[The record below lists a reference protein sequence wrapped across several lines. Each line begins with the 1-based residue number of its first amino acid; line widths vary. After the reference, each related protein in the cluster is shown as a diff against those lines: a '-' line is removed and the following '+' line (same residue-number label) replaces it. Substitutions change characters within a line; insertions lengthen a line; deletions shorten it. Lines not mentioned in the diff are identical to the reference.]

1 MRPTALIVGGA
12 GGIGS
17 AIARAL
23 DPEAWVAALDVAFPQ
38 GEVGSL
44 SLEADVTRREALRQE
59 LEELASSRGGIDWVV
74 YAAGIVRDRVS
85 WKMSDAEWDKVL
97 EVNLTGAFNVAR
109 VAAPLLRRSER
120 GRLVFVSSING
131 MRGKFGQSNYAAS
144 KAGLVGLARTLALE
158 LARDHVT
165 VNVIAP
171 GFIETPMTL
180 GLPEGVRR
188 HAVARTPLGRQGR
201 PEDVAGLVRFL
212 CSDEAG
218 FITGAVIPVDGGQLL
233 GEVIA

>member
-1 MRPTALIVGGA
+1 MRPTALVVGGA

-17 AIARAL
+17 AIVRAL
-23 DPEAWVAALDVAFPQ
+23 DGDSWVAALDVAFPQ
-38 GEVGSL
+38 GEMGNL
-44 SLEADVTRREALRQE
+44 SLEVDATKRAALDQE
-59 LEELASSRGGIDWVV
+59 LEELASARGGIDWVI

-85 WKMSDAEWDKVL
+85 WKMSDSEWDSVL

-109 VAAPLLRRSER
+109 LTAPLLRRSGR

-131 MRGKFGQSNYAAS
+131 MRGKFGQVNYTAS
-144 KAGLVGLARTLALE
+144 KAGLVGLARSLALE

-165 VNVIAP
+165 VNVVAP
-171 GFIETPMTL
+171 GFIETPMTI
-180 GLPEGVRR
+180 GLPEGVKR

-212 CSDEAG
+212 CSEEAS

>member
-1 MRPTALIVGGA
+1 MRPTALVIGGA

-17 AIARAL
+17 AIVRAL
-23 DPEAWVAALDVAFPQ
+23 DRDAWVAALDVAFPQ

-44 SLEADVTRREALRQE
+44 SLEVDVTRRGVVRQE
-59 LEELASSRGGIDWVV
+59 LEELASARGGIDWVI
-74 YAAGIVRDRVS
+74 YAAGIARDRVS
-85 WKMSDAEWDKVL
+85 WKMSDDEWDEVL
-97 EVNLTGAFNVAR
+97 GVNLTGAFNVAR
-109 VAAPLLRRSER
+109 ASAPMLRRSER
-120 GRLVFVSSING
+120 GRLVLMSSING
-131 MRGKFGQSNYAAS
+131 VRGKFGQTNYAAS
-144 KAGLVGLARTLALE
+144 KAGMVGLARSLALE

-171 GFIETPMTL
+171 GFIDTPMTMD
-180 GLPEGVRR
+180 LPEGVRR

-212 CSDEAG
+212 CSDEAA

-233 GEVIA
+233 GEVIS

>member
-1 MRPTALIVGGA
+1 MRPTALVIGGA

-23 DPEAWVAALDVAFPQ
+23 GPEAWVAALDVAFPQ

-59 LEELASSRGGIDWVV
+59 LEELASARGGIDWVI

-85 WKMSDAEWDKVL
+85 WKMSDEEWDEVL

-109 VAAPLLRRSER
+109 AAAPMLRESER
-120 GRLVFVSSING
+120 GRLVLVSSING
-131 MRGKFGQSNYAAS
+131 IRGKFGQTNYAAS
-144 KAGLVGLARTLALE
+144 KAGLVGLARSLALE

-171 GFIETPMTL
+171 GFIDTPMTMD
-180 GLPEGVRR
+180 LPEGVRR
-188 HAVARTPLGRQGR
+188 QAVARTPLGRQGR
-201 PEDVAGLVRFL
+201 PEDVAALARFL
-212 CSDEAG
+212 CSDEAA

-233 GEVIA
+233 GEVIS